1 MIYTSPYYYISCSE
15 GCASAIKR
23 ILSKVDGVTDIQT
36 DVAAKFVVVQHADAI
51 SPTDLN
57 DKLQKVKNLYKLV
70 V

>member
-1 MIYTSPYYYISCSE
+1 M
-15 GCASAIKR
+15 
-23 ILSKVDGVTDIQT
+23 TDIQT